1 MKHTRKSLVCLL
13 LVLLLAAAALT
24 GCARYDVPVTTV
36 QSQTE
41 APKTN
46 APETEAPKTNAP
58 ETEAPATTDAPET
71 EAPATT
77 DAPETEAPATTNA
90 PETTTA
96 ATPAEG
102 EKQELG
108 EGDKLFYF
116 DVTFSNGETSS
127 YAIHTD
133 ADTVGAALV
142 DLNLIAGEDSQ
153 YGLYVKTIGEETLD
167 YDTNGMYWAFY
178 ENGEYAM
185 TGVDSTAITDGMT
198 YAFVATKG

>member
-1 MKHTRKSLVCLL
+1 MKNTGKSLVCLL
-13 LVLLLAAAALT
+13 LVLLLAATLT
-24 GCARYDVPVTTV
+24 GCPRPFCDTGTT
-36 QSQTE
+36 T
-41 APKTN
+41 P
-46 APETEAPKTNAP
+46 
-58 ETEAPATTDAPET
+58 
-71 EAPATT
+71 
-77 DAPETEAPATTNA
+77 
-90 PETTTA
+90 PETTA
-96 ATPAEG
+96 APTPTEG

-108 EGDKLFYF
+108 EGDKLFYL

-142 DLNLIAGEDSQ
+142 DLNLIAGDDTE
-153 YGLYVKTIGEETLD
+153 YGLYVMTIGEETLD

>member
-24 GCARYDVPVTTV
+24 GCAQNNASTEAPKTEA
-36 QSQTE
+36 QAQKQTE
-41 APKTN
+41 APKT
-46 APETEAPKTNAP
+46 EAQTQPQ
-58 ETEAPATTDAPET
+58 
-71 EAPATT
+71 
-77 DAPETEAPATTNA
+77 TEAPATTNA
-90 PETTTA
+90 PETTTTAA

-142 DLNLIAGEDSQ
+142 DLNLIAGDESE

-167 YDTNGMYWAFY
+167 FNTDGMYWAFY

-185 TGVDSTAITDGMT
+185 TGVDSTAITDGTT
-198 YAFVATKG
+198 YSFVATKG

>member
-1 MKHTRKSLVCLL
+1 MKHIRKSLVCLL

-46 APETEAPKTNAP
+46 APETEAP
-58 ETEAPATTDAPET
+58 ATTDAPET
-71 EAPATT
+71 EAPATA
-77 DAPETEAPATTNA
+77 DAPETTA
-90 PETTTA
+90 A

-108 EGDKLFYF
+108 EGSKLFYF

-142 DLNLIAGEDSQ
+142 DLNLIAGDESE

-167 YDTNGMYWAFY
+167 FNTDGMYWAFY

-185 TGVDSTAITDGMT
+185 TGVDSTAITDGTT
-198 YAFVATKG
+198 YSFVATKG